1 VSASPLTVTVSVSV
15 MLPTKCECM
24 ASGPMK
30 ELVKFDFGG
39 PLHSLIIPATM
50 HYLEEDMLRTFN
62 TVGEWGGRH
71 AGGGGGGG
79 NPEGNEA
86 TSKANTM
93 SLIEFAV
100 DVLLEE
106 NADKKAEK
114 TIKIKE
120 LWDQGAIQV
129 HPVVEREAGG
139 GGEGGTPARPARPR
153 NVALVHPSEVRAR
166 SSQRLVYFTT
176 LLSITFTS

>member
-1 VSASPLTVTVSVSV
+1 
-15 MLPTKCECM
+15 
-24 ASGPMK
+24 
-30 ELVKFDFGG
+30 
-39 PLHSLIIPATM
+39 
-50 HYLEEDMLRTFN
+50 
-62 TVGEWGGRH
+62 
-71 AGGGGGGG
+71 
-79 NPEGNEA
+79 
-86 TSKANTM
+86 M

-153 NVALVHPSEVRAR
+153 NVALVQPSEVRAR
-166 SSQRLVYFTT
+166 SSQRSHRQEAASVYFT
-176 LLSITFTS
+176 LLLYLASPLLRSSLVYW